1 MARMEFFR
9 RFSRSLLRQNSGG
22 RRRSCPPALLLST
35 YGFLGIIVVLPLVA
49 ISVRA
54 LDVGIVQL
62 LGNFKNPHMLHALK
76 LTLMVSFAVMIINV
90 FTGTLVAWVLVRY
103 DFPGKKI
110 MNALIDVPFAIPTV
124 VTGLMLLSVYGP
136 EWVLAD
142 LLKKADIQ
150 VVFAR
155 PGIVLA
161 LLIVTLPFVIRSVQ
175 PVLMAADPRA
185 EEAAATLGA
194 SRLKTFLRVILP
206 PILPSILMGAA
217 LSFSRALGEFGS
229 VIVVAGNI
237 PMKTQLAPVFIY
249 AEIESGNMESALALS
264 VVLLALSMV
273 LLVVFKLF
281 ERLAGAA
288 PEKAGGMT

>member
-1 MARMEFFR
+1 MEFFR
-9 RFSRSLLRQNSGG
+9 RFSRSLHRNRSES
-22 RRRSCPPALLLST
+22 RRRSSPLPLLLST
-35 YGFLGIIVVLPLVA
+35 YCFLGVIVVLPLAA
-49 ISVRA
+49 ITLRA
-54 LDVGIVQL
+54 LDVGILEL
-62 LGNFKNPHMLHALK
+62 LRGMRNPHMLYALK
-76 LTLMVSFAVMIINV
+76 LTLMVSFAVMVVNV
-90 FTGTLVAWVLVRY
+90 VTGTFVAWVLVRY

-136 EWVLAD
+136 EWILAD
-142 LLKKADIQ
+142 LLEKADIQ
-150 VVFAR
+150 VVFAK

-161 LLIVTLPFVIRSVQ
+161 LLIVTFPFVIRSVQ

-194 SRLKTFLRVILP
+194 SRLTTFLRVILP

-237 PMKTQLAPVFIY
+237 PMKTQLAPVYIY
-249 AEIESGNMESALALS
+249 AEVESGNMSSALALS

-273 LLVVFKLF
+273 LLVIFKLF

-288 PEKAGGMT
+288 PEMAGG